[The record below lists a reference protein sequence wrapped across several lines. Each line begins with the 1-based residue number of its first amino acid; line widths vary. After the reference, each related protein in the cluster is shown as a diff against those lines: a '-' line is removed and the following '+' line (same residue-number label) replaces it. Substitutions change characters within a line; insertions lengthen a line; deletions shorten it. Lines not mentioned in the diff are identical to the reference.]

1 MAAISEISEIS
12 DYSYEEKKRIRKSF
26 RKLLDMKPPPLLA
39 IQTESYKKFLQ
50 VDDFFSQAP
59 EVEKQVAG
67 KDKKAK
73 RKTKQKASEVAKGE
87 ETVAELKGVGL
98 HAAFRSV
105 FPIESFSG
113 YARLEYVSYR
123 LGAPLFNVK
132 ECKLRGITYAATLRV
147 KVRLVIFDKE
157 SPAKDK
163 KVQDIREQEVYM
175 GEIPLMTDV
184 GTFVVNGTERVVV
197 SQLHRSPGVF
207 FEHDKGKTHSSGK
220 LLYSARVIPYRGS
233 WLDFEFDPKDHLFAR
248 IDRRRKIPATILLR
262 ALNYS
267 TEEILNL
274 FFTTNQFHIKGEDY
288 ILDLIPEQLR
298 GEIAFFDIKV
308 PGKSGEVIVE
318 NGRRITMR
326 HIRLM
331 EKAKLKQLPVPAEY
345 ILGKSLANA
354 IIDTETGEVIAEAN
368 AEITNKKEYG
378 WVHNLGYIINCL
390 INSSLQIEFLNE
402 YPFVSWQM
410 LPFLVE
416 KEGGWWHL
424 PEKFEKV
431 PLMFTLKA
439 SKPLKSS

>member
-1 MAAISEISEIS
+1 
-12 DYSYEEKKRIRKSF
+12 
-26 RKLLDMKPPPLLA
+26 MKPPPLLA

-368 AEITNKKEYG
+368 AEITGE
-378 WVHNLGYIINCL
+378 VLD
-390 INSSLQIEFLNE
+390 
-402 YPFVSWQM
+402 
-410 LPFLVE
+410 
-416 KEGGWWHL
+416 
-424 PEKFEKV
+424 
-431 PLMFTLKA
+431 TLK
-439 SKPLKSS
+439 